1 MFICLIIV
9 TNFDCDSLKLNLYY
23 YCYISYHA
31 LVASGVL
38 FRNPVYED
46 TDLNFQEDGD
56 DHMYNR

>member
-1 MFICLIIV
+1 MSVCLIIV

-23 YCYISYHA
+23 YCISYHA

-38 FRNPVYED
+38 FRNSVYED

-56 DHMYNR
+56 DAHV